1 MNNKILI
8 DDIKYTYDDP
18 KEYLVDIDSQFYQT
32 DFEIKSKKINLA
44 TRGLQIS
51 EELFPR
57 IFKSIK
63 KVTEK

>member
-1 MNNKILI
+1 MLKILFK
-8 DDIKYTYDDP
+8 DYDLEIND
-18 KEYLVDIDSQFYQT
+18 Y
-32 DFEIKSKKINLA
+32 EIKSKKINLA

-63 KVTEK
+63 KVNEKLNTTNEINYYII